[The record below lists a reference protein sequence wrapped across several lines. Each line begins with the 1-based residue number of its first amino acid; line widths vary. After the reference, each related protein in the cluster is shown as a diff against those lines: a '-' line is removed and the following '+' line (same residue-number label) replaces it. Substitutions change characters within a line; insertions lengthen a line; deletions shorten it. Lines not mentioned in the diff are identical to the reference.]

1 MVVLTMLSWLISDS
15 PLCKG
20 GSGGIWERLKIPLNP
35 PFSKGDLKA
44 FSRGLLPTADRLPGT
59 MSGTGRTNSA
69 KKATV
74 CHPEPFGK
82 LRINSAKDLKIL
94 RRPPQ
99 AGLLRMTVNGES
111 LNLG

>member
-59 MSGTGRTNSA
+59 MPGTGRTGSA

-74 CHPEPFGK
+74 CHPERSEGS
-82 LRINSAKDLKIL
+82 RDSSSSAVGGT
-94 RRPPQ
+94 PQ
-99 AGLLRMTVNGES
+99 NDTHKRGFRMGTN
-111 LNLG
+111 